1 MNRSL
6 MRLLE
11 QWQEGACVNGLSLV
25 LDVIAVSRTTGGFS
39 RVTLMDVNVST
50 KTYMLCVYVFVYV
63 ITFLCSKLCDM
74 SITM

>member
-25 LDVIAVSRTTGGFS
+25 LDAIAVSRTTGGFS

-63 ITFLCSKLCDM
+63 IKLIFM
-74 SITM
+74 FKTL